1 MTLKMSEVDQV
12 VSIVGCTREVAEEA
26 LHEHKDVI
34 SAIDALLTAPPCRG
48 AVYIPPKP
56 MIDTGM
62 SKEQEERCL
71 RGRKVT
77 DTLNA
82 VQTTAYRLANQQV
95 AKAAAST
102 VSALAPPAQTLSS
115 EPHSGS

>member
-26 LHEHKDVI
+26 LHEYKDVI
-34 SAIDALLTAPPCRG
+34 SAIDALMTVPPCKG
-48 AVYIPPKP
+48 ASYIPPKP
-56 MIDTGM
+56 EIDKGM
-62 SKEQEERCL
+62 TKEQEERCL

-77 DTLNA
+77 DTINA
-82 VQTTAYRLANQQV
+82 VQTTAYRLANQQA
-95 AKAAAST
+95 AKVSGST
-102 VSALAPPAQTLSS
+102 APALAQQQLPSS